1 MEHFKNVLKKYAVF
15 TGRSTRPEYWYFVLF
30 SVIISFVLGFI
41 DSMLGLTKEGQGFFS
56 GIFSLVTLI
65 PSIAVG
71 VRRLHDTGKS
81 GWWTLLVFVPILGWI
96 PLIIFLATDS
106 TPGVNQYGSS
116 EKKDLSVLADMDIKN
131 PTTSDSSNS
140 TTPPASV

>member
-15 TGRSTRPEYWYFVLF
+15 SGRSTRSEYWYFVLF
-30 SVIISFVLGFI
+30 NIIISIVLGFI
-41 DSMLGLTKEGQGFFS
+41 DSFLGLKKGDNGLFESLF
-56 GIFSLVTLI
+56 GIAMLV

-71 VRRLHDTGKS
+71 IRRLHDTGKS
-81 GWWTLLVFVPILGWI
+81 GWWTLLVFIPILGWI

-116 EKKDLSVLADMDIKN
+116 EKKDLSVLNENKILQC
-131 PTTSDSSNS
+131 T
-140 TTPPASV
+140 